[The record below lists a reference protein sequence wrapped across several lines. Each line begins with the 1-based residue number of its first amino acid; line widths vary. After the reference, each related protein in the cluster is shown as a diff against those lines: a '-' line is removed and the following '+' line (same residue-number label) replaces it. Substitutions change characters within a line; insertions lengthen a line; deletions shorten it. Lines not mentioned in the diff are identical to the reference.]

1 MFLKSKRKTFLS
13 TENEKYLS
21 VAKCRTAQMENEAM
35 SAVISQYCGT
45 KVTLM
50 DILQN
55 RVTTECLSI
64 FNTNGS
70 MIKTQKSKLLQS
82 FTLIPLDSSELQSYT
97 ALVDM
102 EFFGDYVF
110 HRVRTGKRGMKRNTL
125 GMTMPKKYF
134 CVSLVGIQMRLP
146 SYL

>member
-1 MFLKSKRKTFLS
+1 
-13 TENEKYLS
+13 
-21 VAKCRTAQMENEAM
+21 MENEAM

-82 FTLIPLDSSELQSYT
+82 FTLVPLNSNELQSYT

-102 EFFGDYVF
+102 GFFWRLCVPSSEDREKGDETKY
-110 HRVRTGKRGMKRNTL
+110 TWYDYA
-125 GMTMPKKYF
+125 KKCF
-134 CVSLVGIQMRLP
+134 CVSLVGMQMRLL